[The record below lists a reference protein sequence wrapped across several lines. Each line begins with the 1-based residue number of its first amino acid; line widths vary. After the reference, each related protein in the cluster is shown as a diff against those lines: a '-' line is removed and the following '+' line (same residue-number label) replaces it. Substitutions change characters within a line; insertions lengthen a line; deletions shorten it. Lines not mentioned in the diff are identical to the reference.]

1 MFSTVIRPYPNLR
14 TICLGIVTHH
24 GAGHDTLA
32 GTTQVLLQTMTR
44 GTEQHNEIEI
54 ARLID
59 GTGGSLF
66 STTEKDFSII
76 GAQIQPKLAIQTLDL
91 LFEMISYP
99 TLDEAH
105 FLIEKQNLVQI
116 YHQVQSNSLRRM
128 LIFDADKAVF
138 GENHPLGRSQIG
150 TPESLEQLT
159 KDNIH
164 DAHQE
169 WLINPWGFAVGEI
182 SESLHKQIDQ
192 KFSEFISTQKI
203 KAQEPQLF
211 PQREIPPNNIVASS
225 AKEEGNVYLCVNIIT
240 ESNPNIIGLAR
251 FSSALLGESFGSRMF
266 SILRDQKAFGYL
278 TGSTLKLL
286 NNALVLRC
294 FMETSPERTEE
305 AIDSLVELLTDLG
318 KKRIS
323 PEEHNTT
330 RDFILGQLDLSF
342 DDSLSTASRIIN
354 RGTHGLSPDIE
365 SGYNE
370 IEAVTSE
377 DIHSWWKKTM
387 LRPENISLAI
397 IGDIN
402 PVKIRE
408 SWKNN
413 TYNEQ

>member
-1 MFSTVIRPYPNLR
+1 MLSTIIRPYPNLR
-14 TICLGIVTHH
+14 TVCLGIVTHH
-24 GAGHDTLA
+24 GAAHDTLA
-32 GTTQVLLQTMTR
+32 GTSQVLLQTMTR
-44 GTEQHNEIEI
+44 GTEQHNETAI
-54 ARLID
+54 ARLVD

-76 GAQIQPKLAIQTLDL
+76 GAQIQPKHVEHTLDL
-91 LFEMISYP
+91 LFEMILHP
-99 TLDEAH
+99 TLDENH

-116 YHQVQSNSLRRM
+116 YHQVQSNPLRSM

-150 TPESLEQLT
+150 TPESLMQLT
-159 KDNIH
+159 TENIH
-164 DAHQE
+164 DTHQE

-182 SESLHKQIDQ
+182 SETLHKQIDQ
-192 KFSEFISTQKI
+192 KFSDFFSTQKN
-203 KAQEPQLF
+203 KVREPQLF

-225 AKEEGNVYLCVNIIT
+225 AKEEGSVYLCINIIT
-240 ESNPNIIGLAR
+240 GAKPNVIGLAR
-251 FSSALLGESFGSRMF
+251 FSSALIGESFGSRMF
-266 SILRDQKAFGYL
+266 SILRDQKAFGYI

-286 NNALVLRC
+286 NSELVIRC

-305 AIDSLVELLTDLG
+305 AIESLMELLTDLG
-318 KKRIS
+318 KERIS
-323 PEEHNTT
+323 SEEYNTT
-330 RDFILGQLDLSF
+330 RDFILGQIDLSF
-342 DDSLSTASRIIN
+342 DDSRSIASRTIN
-354 RGTHGLSPDIE
+354 RRAHGLSPDIE

-370 IEAVTSE
+370 IKSVTSE
-377 DIHSWWKKTM
+377 NIHSWWKKTM

-397 IGDIN
+397 VGDID